1 MNGLLIHSLT
11 IINGNTLIKVKKK
24 SYHKKKRCKL
34 KKINYLMKLLNDQ

>member
-24 SYHKKKRCKL
+24 VIIRKKDA
-34 KKINYLMKLLNDQ
+34 N